1 MGMFDTVRSSYDLG
15 PGWLNKELQTKDLDC
30 CMAEYWI
37 SPAGQLF
44 ELDYSGTH
52 DFEETPIENKPTR
65 FPLTGFKWV
74 PNGNRGKVHPVFA
87 FKVVELYPAKWDAH
101 YAKWPSCHVHFWDGM
116 IKEVRHATLHD
127 VKW

>member
-44 ELDYSGTH
+44 QIDYSGTQ
-52 DFEETPIENKPTR
+52 DFLMTPEDDT
-65 FPLTGFKWV
+65 PLWKGIKWIS
-74 PNGNRGKVHPVFA
+74 NGNRGKVHPVFA
-87 FKVVELYPAKWDAH
+87 FKVVEFYPAKWDAH

-127 VKW
+127 VTW

>member
-30 CMAEYWI
+30 CMCEYWI

-44 ELDYSGTH
+44 EVDYSGTQ
-52 DFEETPIENKPTR
+52 DFVENPENTTPLWKGI
-65 FPLTGFKWV
+65 KWV
-74 PNGNRGKVHPVFA
+74 PNGNHGRVHPVFA

-127 VKW
+127 VTW

>member
-15 PGWLNKELQTKDLDC
+15 PGWLNKELQTKDLNC
-30 CMAEYWI
+30 CMSEYWI
-37 SPAGQLF
+37 SPTGQLF
-44 ELDYSGTH
+44 EIDYSGTQ
-52 DFEETPIENKPTR
+52 DFVITENDTSIR
-65 FPLTGFKWV
+65 SLFKTK
-74 PNGNRGKVHPVFA
+74 PNGNHGKVHPVFA

-127 VKW
+127 VTW

>member
-1 MGMFDTVRSSYDLG
+1 MGLYDTVRSSYDLG

-30 CMAEYWI
+30 CMCEYWI
-37 SPAGQLF
+37 SPEGQLF
-44 ELDYSGTH
+44 EIDYSGTQ
-52 DFEETPIENKPTR
+52 DFVLTEEDTTIIPRIKYT
-65 FPLTGFKWV
+65 
-74 PNGNRGKVHPVFA
+74 PNGNHGKVRPVFA

-127 VKW
+127 VTW

>member
-15 PGWLNKELQTKDLDC
+15 PGYLNKELQTKDLDC

-37 SPAGQLF
+37 SPVGQLF
-44 ELDYSGTH
+44 EIDYSGTQ
-52 DFEETPIENKPTR
+52 DFVENPENDTPLWKGIKYT
-65 FPLTGFKWV
+65 
-74 PNGNRGKVHPVFA
+74 PNGNHGKVRPVFA

-127 VKW
+127 VTW

>member
-15 PGWLNKELQTKDLDC
+15 PGWLNKDLQTKDLEC
-30 CMAEYWI
+30 FMNEYWI

-44 ELDYSGTH
+44 EIDYSGTQ
-52 DFEETPIENKPTR
+52 DFVITEREDDDLLSMFKTR
-65 FPLTGFKWV
+65 S
-74 PNGNRGKVHPVFA
+74 NGNRGVVRPVFA
-87 FKVVELYPAKWDAH
+87 FKVVELYPAKWDSH

-127 VKW
+127 VTW